1 MNEKINEVILEQWNR
16 TTPLVR
22 VSRVYRCR
30 DYFPSW
36 HSLERINRMVGDE
49 LVVTSVYIGVRG
61 IIVTLD
67 VNI

>member
-36 HSLERINRMVGDE
+36 HSLERINRMV
-49 LVVTSVYIGVRG
+49 TSVYIGVRG